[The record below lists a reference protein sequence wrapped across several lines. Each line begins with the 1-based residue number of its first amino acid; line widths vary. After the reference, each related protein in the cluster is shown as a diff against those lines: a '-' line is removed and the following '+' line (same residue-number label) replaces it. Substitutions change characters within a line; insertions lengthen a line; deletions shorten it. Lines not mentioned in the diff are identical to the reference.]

1 MLYNPPPG
9 GTPPMSGGP
18 STLTPQTGAA
28 QAPAG
33 VTDPSLDPSIG
44 GGVMAQPTMGSAQ
57 APSGITSG
65 ATSSLG
71 AGAMPGLA
79 TPPPTNSLINPTSYA
94 TQNTQPQM
102 PSMGGLGLMDGSG
115 GMMPSNGQTQ
125 ANPASFDPQN
135 TMINA
140 LNQTGAG
147 TSQLNPNYNPA
158 AFA

>member
-18 STLTPQTGAA
+18 STLTPQAGAA

-79 TPPPTNSLINPTSYA
+79 TPPPTNPTAYA

-102 PSMGGLGLMDGSG
+102 PSMGGLGSMDPSA
-115 GMMPSNGQTQ
+115 GMMSPMNGQQ